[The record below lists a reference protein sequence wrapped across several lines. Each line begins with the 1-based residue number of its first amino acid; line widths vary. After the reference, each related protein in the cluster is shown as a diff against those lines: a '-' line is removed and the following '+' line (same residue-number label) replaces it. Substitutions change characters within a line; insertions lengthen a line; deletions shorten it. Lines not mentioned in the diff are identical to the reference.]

1 MLACVFA
8 FSVLLPAARAED
20 AQPPAEAGGDASTT
34 DAPPPGQDDPLAPTA
49 DVSAAQDLEALKER
63 VRTLERQLDAEKRAE
78 AAEQSQEI
86 PLDLETRVHGYAA
99 INAIYYE
106 QNPLG
111 LSLDQLVL
119 GYAANLDRKY
129 TFYSEVSFDPG
140 ELDTGIDLDDLE
152 MRLNFK
158 DTLNVVVGRSNSPLS
173 EWADGSLHGAY
184 RYTPVVL
191 PEILALEKQDGLIP
205 VHLTGVQVRGV
216 APLGFWQLGYVADV
230 SNGRSPLLGG
240 VAQVGD
246 SGWAKALLGRVWVES
261 PSGLRVGVAG
271 SFDLV
276 EPEGGED
283 EEDAELAEGV
293 VAAVDEPTS
302 EILGVLSLATE
313 GGRLEL
319 LSEGF
324 TMIHQEEGGSPVV
337 NFAGYALLGYHI
349 KAVTPYVIVDTK
361 KLDADDPIYQ
371 HFDEVAS
378 EVKGSLGARY
388 DLGLRVALK
397 GQVDVVHEKIYTGPD
412 AGTDPGGASEDSVG
426 FHLQMAAGF

>member
-1 MLACVFA
+1 MLACTLA
-8 FSVLLPAARAED
+8 LLALIPTAHADDTVAE
-20 AQPPAEAGGDASTT
+20 GDDSSASTP
-34 DAPPPGQDDPLAPTA
+34 ADPLAPTT
-49 DVSAAQDLEALKER
+49 DVSTAADLEALKER
-63 VRTLERQLDAEKRAE
+63 VRTLERQLDDEKRAA

-119 GYAANLDRKY
+119 GYSANLDRKY

-140 ELDTGIDLDDLE
+140 ELDTGIDLDNLE
-152 MRLNFK
+152 VKLNFK
-158 DTLNVVVGRSNSPLS
+158 DTFNVVVGRSNTPLS
-173 EWADGSLHGAY
+173 EWSDGSLHGAY

-191 PEILALEKQDGLIP
+191 PEVLALEQADGLIP
-205 VHLTGVQVRGV
+205 VHLVGVQLRGV
-216 APLGFWQLGYVADV
+216 APIGFWQLGYVADV

-246 SGWAKALLGRVWVES
+246 SGWGKGLLGRVWVES

-271 SFDLV
+271 SYDLV
-276 EPEGGED
+276 EPQGGED
-283 EEDAELAEGV
+283 AEDAELADGET
-293 VAAVDEPTS
+293 AAVDEPTT
-302 EILGVLSLATE
+302 EILGAASVATE
-313 GGRLEL
+313 GGRLEVL
-319 LSEGF
+319 GEGF
-324 TMIHQEEGGSPVV
+324 TMIHQEEGGSAVI
-337 NFAGYALLGYHI
+337 NFAGYALVGYHI
-349 KAVTPYVIVDTK
+349 KALTPYVIVDMK

-397 GQVDVVHEKIYTGPD
+397 GQVDLVHEQIYTGPD
-412 AGTDPGGASEDSVG
+412 AGTEPGGAAENSVG
-426 FHLQMAAGF
+426 FHLQLAAGF